1 MFSKAKMRATTAI
14 LVLVFSC
21 LHESRPFLERAVQ
34 LYRLDPGP
42 DSRSLQEQRFEAI
55 RGDLPSFG
63 IIGYIEDPPSGNGA
77 TYFLV
82 QYALSPL
89 VVDAYNEHDIV
100 VGNSFHSENKPTF
113 SAWPDLQIAKNYG
126 NGIFLLRR
134 RN

>member
-1 MFSKAKMRATTAI
+1 MFSKTKIRATIAI

-21 LHESRPFLERAVQ
+21 LHESRQFLERAGQ
-34 LYRLDPGP
+34 LRRLDLGT
-42 DSRSLQEQRFEAI
+42 DSRSLQDQRFEAI

-63 IIGYIEDPPSGNGA
+63 VIGYIEDPPSGNGA
-77 TYFLV
+77 TYFFV

-89 VVDAYNEHDIV
+89 VVDAYNEHNIV
-100 VGNSFHSENKPTF
+100 IGNSFHSENKPTF
-113 SAWPDLQIAKNYG
+113 SAWPDLQIVKSYG